1 MRKISKTLG
10 LSLGAGVLALGA
22 GHAVAKDVTLAYVA
36 ASMQYPYNVAVA
48 NGFQAAA
55 KELGAKTIVLD
66 PKGSVERQGNAI
78 DDLIAQKVDGIAA
91 ILLDAVVSKSWV
103 DKASDNKIA
112 FVASATQVGDPDK
125 VPIRQVYEKLTA
137 LVTTDDIAA
146 GERAGELAAKLL
158 PKGKTVKIGII
169 EGEAGYAVV
178 RQRTQGFKAG
188 LDKAGIKYNIVAS
201 QPTDWTPTKGESVCQ
216 NILTANPDL
225 DLFFSQADD
234 MAIGCAR
241 AIKASNSKVR
251 LVATGGGSKLGNDAI
266 KNGELDGSV
275 CTSPELIG
283 RLSAKALYDA
293 VTNKNTKKAQFVT
306 YDMVAMTKENL
317 ASCKASW

>member
-1 MRKISKTLG
+1 MKKLIQK
-10 LSLGAGVLALGA
+10 LGAAAATGLLVVASGGA
-22 GHAVAKDVTLAYVA
+22 TAKDITLAYVA

-55 KELGAKTIVLD
+55 KELGAKAIVLD

-78 DDLIAQKVDGIAA
+78 DDLIAQKVDGISA
-91 ILLDAVVSKSWV
+91 ILLDAVVSKTWV
-103 DKASDNKIA
+103 DKAADANIA
-112 FVASATQVGDPDK
+112 FVAAATQVGDPDK

-158 PKGKTVKIGII
+158 PKGRVAKIGII

-188 LDKAGIKYNIVAS
+188 LDKAGAKYTIVAS

-216 NILTANPDL
+216 NILTATPDL

-234 MAIGCAR
+234 MAIGCSR
-241 AIKASNSKVR
+241 AIKAANAKVK
-251 LVATGGGSKLGNDAI
+251 LVATGGGSKLGNAAI
-266 KNGELDGSV
+266 RNGELDGSV

-283 RLSAKALYDA
+283 RLAAKALYEA
-293 VTNKNTKKAQFVT
+293 VTGKNTRKAQFVT